1 MPRLRQFGREKG
13 GELHRQGRGA
23 ARTPAGPARANR
35 ARDRE
40 PVDPTV
46 RPETAILGLHH
57 RVADGGSNG
66 LQGHPAE
73 AAALTIDPF
82 GVEQPAIAV
91 VEPRLAGCPVGAQ
104 IGVGGHSGRAE
115 ERRVGKE
122 WGRRGSSWWW
132 RYHSK
137 KTNT

>member
-1 MPRLRQFGREKG
+1 MRISDWSSDVCSSDL
-13 GELHRQGRGA
+13 LHRQGRGA

-40 PVDPTV
+40 PVDPAV

-73 AAALTIDPF
+73 AAALTIEPF
-82 GVEQPAIAV
+82 GLEQPPLAV
-91 VEPRLAGCPVGAQ
+91 VEPPPAGSSRRAPLGLAGP
-104 IGVGGHSGRAE
+104 RA
-115 ERRVGKE
+115 GL
-122 WGRRGSSWWW
+122 GNPYRRGVEETG
-132 RYHSK
+132 R
-137 KTNT
+137 